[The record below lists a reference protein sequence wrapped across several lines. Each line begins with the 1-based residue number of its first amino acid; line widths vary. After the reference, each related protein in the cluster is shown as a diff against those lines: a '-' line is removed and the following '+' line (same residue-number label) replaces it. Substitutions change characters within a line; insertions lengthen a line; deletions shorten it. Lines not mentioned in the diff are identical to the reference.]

1 MKKRSPKKMGYS
13 FEINILTFLNE
24 RTVTGIQIRADILF
38 QLIRQKIIDVG
49 LTKIIKRSSNRHVI
63 RKRSL
68 FNKCCKQRMRRKI
81 LKIKWRTDTDI
92 KMVQ

>member
-1 MKKRSPKKMGYS
+1 MKNFLLNNEVFFQGVLSTGYPLKKRSPKKMGYS

-68 FNKCCKQRMRRKI
+68 FNKFCK
-81 LKIKWRTDTDI
+81 
-92 KMVQ
+92 